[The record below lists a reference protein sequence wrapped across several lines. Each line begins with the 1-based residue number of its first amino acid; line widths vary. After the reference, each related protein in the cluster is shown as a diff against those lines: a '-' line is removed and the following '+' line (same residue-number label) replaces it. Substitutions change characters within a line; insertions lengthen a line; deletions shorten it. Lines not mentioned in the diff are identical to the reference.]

1 MRSYKDISKLVSKI
15 NYYRVKN
22 EGENMNKYTIDGE
35 TTKKVTSVLNKDK
48 QTDDLSGLISSIEGV
63 NNSFSLVDTPDYV
76 EPNFTKL
83 ESLNKSQEDIENEAK
98 NSLEDYKNTN
108 LSAIDKSLEDG
119 TLEIENNKKSVT
131 EAKDKTVATT
141 KENYANA
148 KKDASNDALKRGL
161 ARSSIVVSVL
171 DAFSKDE
178 IDTLNSIEKEYNDSI
193 SALDFELNAL
203 NAQKS
208 KALNDFDIAYAVK
221 LNDKIASLTKEYDE
235 REQEI
240 IEYNNDIAKKEKDY
254 LDKYNSLVSDIQ
266 NTNFSNTLKKNELV
280 TKYGNKAVSSYIKN
294 QVYDLLDNYFAN
306 KSSDEI
312 ASILSDE
319 RLKTAL
325 GQNYE
330 EALKR
335 YQK

>member
-1 MRSYKDISKLVSKI
+1 
-15 NYYRVKN
+15 
-22 EGENMNKYTIDGE
+22 MNKYTIDGE
-35 TTKKVTSVLNKDK
+35 TNKKVTSVLNKGK
-48 QTDDLSGLISSIEGV
+48 QNDDLSGLITSIEDV

-83 ESLNKSQEDIENEAK
+83 ESLNKSQEDIESEAK

-131 EAKDKTVATT
+131 EAKDKTVAST

-148 KKDASNDALKRGL
+148 KRDASNDALKRGL

-203 NAQKS
+203 NAQKT

-266 NTNFSNTLKKNELV
+266 NTNFSNTLKKNELI

-319 RLKTAL
+319 RLKNAL

>member
-1 MRSYKDISKLVSKI
+1 
-15 NYYRVKN
+15 
-22 EGENMNKYTIDGE
+22 MNKYTIDGE